1 MIILGIFPGHDGGAS
16 LFRDY
21 TRLAS
26 VALER
31 PTRVKG
37 DGGRFPSEAVE
48 ECLAQAGLKPDDVDV
63 VTLPR
68 ADFPTRYFKPRARW
82 PMSVGRSDDTTS
94 LIKAMARNIIRHP
107 LDAFDAAAYLADC
120 GLKPREIAFY
130 NHHFAHALAP
140 LFHTCWDDALLYTSD
155 GGGER
160 VHYSARRVA
169 GGRIEEIFG
178 GERESISF
186 LRRQDGRDSL
196 GRMYFQVTEA
206 LGFRG
211 LRDEGKVLGL
221 AAFGDPVHSEAL
233 KANYKILP
241 SGEIRGRLT
250 NRQLT
255 QQIRAF
261 AAVARRED
269 MAASAQKALEDVTIE
284 SLRRIRA
291 RHPGRNLGVSGGVFA
306 NVKLTQRIAETFAFD
321 EVFVYP
327 AMSDQGEATGGVLQ
341 YLLDRDGLVRWLDA
355 RAPLG
360 NLYFGRDYMGEVE
373 RVFRDGAACAL
384 DAPEG
389 IAERV
394 AGLIMEGR
402 IVGTYLGRGEYGP
415 RALGARTIM
424 ASPVDRTINDWLNKR
439 LNRTEFMP
447 FAPVVR
453 VERCADVF
461 ALPKSLYYSARYMTV
476 TCDVKPEWRDR
487 IPGVTHIDGTARPQL
502 LRRADN
508 PLYYDILAAYERRTG
523 IPVVINTSFNAH
535 EEPIINRPEEALQA
549 LSHGRVDFVVTPGA
563 IFSMT

>member
-1 MIILGIFPGHDGGAS
+1 
-16 LFRDY
+16 
-21 TRLAS
+21 
-26 VALER
+26 
-31 PTRVKG
+31 
-37 DGGRFPSEAVE
+37 
-48 ECLAQAGLKPDDVDV
+48 
-63 VTLPR
+63 
-68 ADFPTRYFKPRARW
+68 
-82 PMSVGRSDDTTS
+82 
-94 LIKAMARNIIRHP
+94 
-107 LDAFDAAAYLADC
+107 
-120 GLKPREIAFY
+120 
-130 NHHFAHALAP
+130 
-140 LFHTCWDDALLYTSD
+140 
-155 GGGER
+155 
-160 VHYSARRVA
+160 
-169 GGRIEEIFG
+169 
-178 GERESISF
+178 
-186 LRRQDGRDSL
+186 
-196 GRMYFQVTEA
+196 
-206 LGFRG
+206 
-211 LRDEGKVLGL
+211 
-221 AAFGDPVHSEAL
+221 
-233 KANYKILP
+233 
-241 SGEIRGRLT
+241 
-250 NRQLT
+250 
-255 QQIRAF
+255 
-261 AAVARRED
+261 
-269 MAASAQKALEDVTIE
+269 
-284 SLRRIRA
+284 
-291 RHPGRNLGVSGGVFA
+291 
-306 NVKLTQRIAETFAFD
+306 
-321 EVFVYP
+321 
-327 AMSDQGEATGGVLQ
+327 VLQ